1 MRSSGFNIEQLLLV
15 PLLMTV
21 LWSVQTILVV
31 VGFGSRYIII
41 VLVRYLLVV
50 LVVVDYTCK

>member
-21 LWSVQTILVV
+21 LWSVQTILGV